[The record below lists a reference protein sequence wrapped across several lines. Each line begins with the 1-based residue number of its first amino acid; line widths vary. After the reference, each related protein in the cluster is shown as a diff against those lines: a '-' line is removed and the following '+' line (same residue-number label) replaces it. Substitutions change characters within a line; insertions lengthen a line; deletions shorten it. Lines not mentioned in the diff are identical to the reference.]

1 MTENTVEFDVDFS
14 VLEEFLESAQRAQ
27 GMVYYSAPYALFVE
41 VDTSYDRGLKPPLEP
56 LIEWVERNIDTDDVE
71 GTAYAIQNKIF
82 EEGISGTYFLTQEKN
97 KMKDDWVR
105 IAEQYQGR
113 PDDPNIP
120 EKIVED
126 MLGQIL
132 QQSQETIREESYDTG
147 TLHDSAIVIIGVDP
161 DSNTI
166 SQETINTDDSI

>member
-1 MTENTVEFDVDFS
+1 MVENSVDFDVDFS
-14 VLEEFLESAQRAQ
+14 VLHEFLESAERAQ
-27 GMVYYSAPYALFVE
+27 GVVYYSAPYALFVE

-82 EEGISGTYFLTQEKN
+82 EEGIAGTYFLTQEKN
-97 KMKDDWVR
+97 KMKTDWVE
-105 IAEQYQGR
+105 IAEQYQNN
-113 PDDPNIP
+113 DEDPRIP

-126 MLGQIL
+126 MLSEML
-132 QQSQETIREESYDTG
+132 QGSQETIREESYDTG
-147 TLHDSAIVIIGVDP
+147 TLRDSGIIIIGVDP

-166 SQETINTDDSI
+166 SQETINTDDAI